1 MCVFNDPLGKES
13 FDEILN
19 NSWQTYEEE
28 LKLYLKT
35 AKLVMSSRNHIIFD
49 TRVTHNLVNQSH
61 IVNIDDDKYKLSV
74 NEKRQILAIY
84 TSDMNLSDKDCDE
97 IVEVEMYFPLL
108 CKLYSSKDDYKNMGI
123 GFFKEPVTVLKEE
136 IIGFRKKDIGK
147 YCALALLVLFNDDL
161 CVSDL
166 LNNKDTEKKIKH
178 TLKLCGLPKN
188 TPPSVIGDNLNSIK
202 DFFVKKIG
210 DTYHFY
216 HDFVNEVT
224 THVFGTDYPT
234 STIKYA
240 DIGFLRRRVGLEN
253 CQKHKDSFAIYL
265 SDRYTED
272 LGERLF
278 TELFGER
285 LVDVVLNPCLRNKK
299 IIKVLKKKIA
309 DHPENIQ
316 MFLEPKKIKIDEQE
330 LYRTSKDLILSKLS
344 FLNLENEVSPLF
356 ALIVF
361 CHTQLS
367 QYCINTLQQRQI
379 DLTSFSLIPAMYC
392 NGSIELFNNVFK
404 GHAEKPLKK
413 TWGEVFPIHI
423 VSVFHNYELL
433 DELIKS
439 GANVNQKTDDCECFT
454 PLMLASG
461 NETQE
466 NGNYNHGES
475 GATRRDKTVE
485 ILLRNGADIN
495 LCSEHGVTPLIV
507 ACFKGHDSTV
517 KLLLN
522 EVEINSRQKNVDILL
537 FIACLQGH
545 NITVQLLLSNG
556 ADINSCDKD
565 GTSPLSAAC
574 RNGNDRT
581 VHLLLNK
588 GADINLCG
596 KDGASPLYAACQ
608 NGHNITIQILLSN
621 GADINLCDTDGISP
635 LHEACHY
642 GHTRTVQLLLSN
654 GANINLCQKNGTSP
668 LFTACQEGHDNI
680 VKLLLSN
687 GADINLY
694 MKSGASPLYVA
705 CQEGLHSTVKLLLK
719 NEIDF
724 DLCDQFGASPLNAAS
739 RNGHNST
746 VQLLLSNGANIDL
759 CQNNGASPLHE
770 DCCNGHE
777 SIVQLLLS
785 NGADINLCQ
794 KNGAS
799 PLHAACFNG
808 HVSTVQLLL
817 SNGVDINQCME
828 SRTSPLFFA
837 WQN

>member
-1 MCVFNDPLGKES
+1 MSLSKYESTRGTTHLARIARAILGPCIDVLREVLSKEISPPDLEKKVKTYILQNGKPSISEQQKRLVYGKNYSVFDITLLYFLLRNMCSIPPHRNKWGKDPEPTDLSVSANIERIRILRNEWYGHATAFFLTDLDFERKWNHISQILKELEGYLGTATKYQDTLVKLKICCMDPDSIQHYIDTLLTVEELQTDVSNLKEDVEEIKKSIKISSTKESRIEKAIFDQWEQDDSCFVLTKACKEVEKNIKNRNLVIVAGHSGSGKSAIIQHISLQYRDQGWTVRRVKKVQDIVDEYSSRQFQNNKTMCVFNDPLGKES

-28 LKLYLKT
+28 LKLYLKA

-49 TRVTHNLVNQSH
+49 TRVKHNLVNQSH

-97 IVEVEMYFPLL
+97 IVEVERYFPLL
-108 CKLYSSKDDYKNMGI
+108 CKLYSSKEDYKNMGI

-161 CVSDL
+161 CVSEL
-166 LNNKDTEKKIKH
+166 LNNKDTENKFKH

-234 STIKYA
+234 ETIKYA

-285 LVDVVLNPCLRNKK
+285 LVDVVLNPCLRNEKV
-299 IIKVLKKKIA
+299 IKVLKKKMA
-309 DHPENIQ
+309 DHPENIL
-316 MFLEPKKIKIDEQE
+316 MFLEPKNFKIDEQE

-344 FLNLENEVSPLF
+344 FLDVENEVSPLF
-356 ALIVF
+356 ALIVL

-404 GHAEKPLKK
+404 GHAEKSLKK
-413 TWGEVFPIHI
+413 TWGELFPIHI

-433 DELIKS
+433 DELIML
-439 GANVNQKTDDCECFT
+439 GANVNQKTDECEGIT
-454 PLMLASG
+454 PLLLASG
-461 NETQE
+461 NDTQE
-466 NGNYNHGES
+466 NGNYNHGL
-475 GATRRDKTVE
+475 V
-485 ILLRNGADIN
+485 
-495 LCSEHGVTPLIV
+495 VT
-507 ACFKGHDSTV
+507 DM
-517 KLLLN
+517 
-522 EVEINSRQKNVDILL
+522 
-537 FIACLQGH
+537 IAL
-545 NITVQLLLSNG
+545 
-556 ADINSCDKD
+556 
-565 GTSPLSAAC
+565 
-574 RNGNDRT
+574 
-581 VHLLLNK
+581 
-588 GADINLCG
+588 
-596 KDGASPLYAACQ
+596 
-608 NGHNITIQILLSN
+608 
-621 GADINLCDTDGISP
+621 
-635 LHEACHY
+635 
-642 GHTRTVQLLLSN
+642 
-654 GANINLCQKNGTSP
+654 
-668 LFTACQEGHDNI
+668 
-680 VKLLLSN
+680 
-687 GADINLY
+687 
-694 MKSGASPLYVA
+694 
-705 CQEGLHSTVKLLLK
+705 
-719 NEIDF
+719 
-724 DLCDQFGASPLNAAS
+724 
-739 RNGHNST
+739 
-746 VQLLLSNGANIDL
+746 
-759 CQNNGASPLHE
+759 
-770 DCCNGHE
+770 
-777 SIVQLLLS
+777 
-785 NGADINLCQ
+785 
-794 KNGAS
+794 
-799 PLHAACFNG
+799 
-808 HVSTVQLLL
+808 
-817 SNGVDINQCME
+817 
-828 SRTSPLFFA
+828 
-837 WQN
+837 